1 MSTITE
7 DEERG
12 LRLHKLLDESLN
24 TLREYLTAPYK
35 TGPLTFQ
42 DVLRKEEKN
51 LRSKLLPYQ
60 VEIVYPNGAV
70 ESDPTTYDASLLAAL
85 LRFVRKIPKPKTGWH
100 NPPLNT
106 DKSDSAHIVRIQLSR
121 NKLMHNRLK
130 KTDVEYHDFLNDIGN
145 SMVALGCD
153 LKFVKKIIN
162 MPLDNN
168 TSALLKLKEKD
179 LEKSNEKVLELAKA
193 LLDFETPFKGGIS
206 FGVVSLIPSFTGRKL
221 DVVKLHS
228 MLSSDSRIPTVIT
241 GLPGTGKTSLA
252 LFYCYEYSESYDN
265 NIIWLNANGIE
276 ALKTSVAGLARHLK
290 LLDHEQSFDVKLL
303 LAEIFDKFLDRKIL
317 FVFDNADE
325 HETILDVLPKSFSS
339 PASNSTI
346 LITSRLS
353 KWGQRVNEMSLTTLT
368 KEESTELIR
377 NYLPKELIEDND
389 NLNELYEL
397 LEGFPLALQQSINFM
412 KHHVITTKE
421 YIKKF
426 KEQQQAHRLL
436 SFASDDVMY
445 KHNFYSAIMMTLNS
459 LEQCENNIV
468 NDLMGI
474 LSFMDGLKI
483 EKQLFNLFDCY
494 SIEDIED
501 AMKSLE
507 QFSLIQI
514 HRNYLTRECYITVHG
529 LVQRVVRELSKI
541 LAKSDQFLEVLFNAF
556 QCIIDEKE
564 NVEHVNFG
572 SLWLHHIIQIFHTS
586 KDDIVVRK
594 FLARLKYYF
603 AAALTN
609 VGNDDIALDFL
620 QCIIQDQHEPNQ
632 TTFDTLKLIL
642 LSLINLRKWREALD
656 ICFQMKE
663 ITSAIP
669 GTKLSNATDVQHHI
683 AFCYSRLGRNEE
695 ALNAYEDLRLK
706 EKTPIFNQSKL
717 TTDIN
722 IAMEYYYLANN
733 ERALAVIDNAIQ
745 LYGKSHPTKA
755 VVYFLAHRN
764 KSIFLIRLGKHEEAI
779 DMLHNLLPECIKTL
793 GDHHQETLNVYNCLA
808 NALKSFGK
816 IEEALNLL
824 LEIKEKRKQL
834 GNDFNHH
841 SLLNRIDIAECFC
854 LKGNYSLAIKEYS
867 DILKVRIELHG
878 EDHTDVRHTKLELAK
893 TYYFKGNYRKALH
906 LYMDVKETLTK
917 YEFVDN
923 CIANCLLQLG
933 EYKEAYELY
942 VKVEKLSACR
952 KSIANLTHK
961 LNIGICLQHMGH
973 YKEAHVIYDNVY
985 QQYLV
990 THGEVKPETVIP
1002 KFRFASCLV
1011 DCSKYQDAIHLL
1023 ITITDSKCYQPDDI
1037 YKLRAYYELA
1047 RSYFYLGKTKE
1058 AIDNINEVLRIGS
1071 ELEECHVLKVKS
1083 KILHAECLLI
1093 NDLEKNEIEQVYDT
1107 LTKAMQNASELGDSH
1122 PLLLL
1127 AKVIVSKTLFKRE
1140 KISEG
1145 LEILRDVRSLQT
1157 SVLGPDHPHTLKTLY
1172 NIAMFSLDIQERK
1185 RKLEEIL
1192 KLQREIL
1199 GELQYDTIETEKQI
1213 ANCFHQE
1220 GKHEKALNL
1229 YKNLLVKQESV
1240 LGKLH
1245 RETIQTQESYDFCLT
1260 HVSNK
1265 NKCRIM

>member
-35 TGPLTFQ
+35 TGPMTFQ

-60 VEIVYPNGAV
+60 VQIVYPNGAV
-70 ESDPTTYDASLLAAL
+70 ESDPTTYDASLLTAL

-100 NPPLNT
+100 NRPLNT
-106 DKSDSAHIVRIQLSR
+106 DESDSAHIVRIQLSR

-179 LEKSNEKVLELAKA
+179 LEESNEKVLELAKA

-206 FGVVSLIPSFTGRKL
+206 FGVVSLIPSFTGRKI
-221 DVVKLHS
+221 DVVKLQS
-228 MLSSDSRIPTVIT
+228 MLSSVSGVPTVIT

-252 LFYCYEYSESYDN
+252 LYYCYEYSEDYDN

-276 ALKTSVAGLARHLK
+276 ALKTSVADLGRHLK
-290 LLDHEQSFDVKLL
+290 LLDNEQSFDVKLL

-339 PASNSTI
+339 PESNSNI

-377 NYLPKELIEDND
+377 NYLPKELIEDED
-389 NLNELYEL
+389 NLNELYKL

-412 KHHVITTKE
+412 KHNVITTEE

-436 SFASDDVMY
+436 SFDTDDVMY
-445 KHNFYSAIMMTLNS
+445 KHNFYSAIMMTLTS

-468 NDLMGI
+468 NDFMGI

-494 SIEDIED
+494 RIEDIED

-529 LVQRVVRELSKI
+529 LVQRVVRALSKS
-541 LAKSDQFLEVLFNAF
+541 LAKSDQFLKVLFNAF

-594 FLARLKYYF
+594 FFARLKYYF
-603 AAALTN
+603 AAALNN

-620 QCIIQDQHEPNQ
+620 QCIIQDQNEPNQ
-632 TTFDTLKLIL
+632 ITFDTLKLIL

-656 ICFQMKE
+656 VCFQMKE
-663 ITSAIP
+663 IVSVIP

-695 ALNAYEDLRLK
+695 ALNAYEDLKLK
-706 EKTPIFNQSKL
+706 EITPFFDQSKL

-722 IAMEYYYLANN
+722 IAMEYYYLGNN

-755 VVYFLAHRN
+755 AVYFLAHRN
-764 KSIFLIRLGKHEEAI
+764 KSTFLIRLGKHEEAI

-824 LEIKEKRKQL
+824 LEVKEKRKHL

-867 DILKVRIELHG
+867 DILKIRIELHG

-906 LYMDVKETLTK
+906 LYMEVKETLTK

-952 KSIANLTHK
+952 ESVANLTYK

-973 YKEAHVIYDNVY
+973 YKEA
-985 QQYLV
+985 
-990 THGEVKPETVIP
+990 
-1002 KFRFASCLV
+1002 
-1011 DCSKYQDAIHLL
+1011 
-1023 ITITDSKCYQPDDI
+1023 
-1037 YKLRAYYELA
+1037 
-1047 RSYFYLGKTKE
+1047 
-1058 AIDNINEVLRIGS
+1058 
-1071 ELEECHVLKVKS
+1071 
-1083 KILHAECLLI
+1083 
-1093 NDLEKNEIEQVYDT
+1093 
-1107 LTKAMQNASELGDSH
+1107 
-1122 PLLLL
+1122 
-1127 AKVIVSKTLFKRE
+1127 
-1140 KISEG
+1140 
-1145 LEILRDVRSLQT
+1145 
-1157 SVLGPDHPHTLKTLY
+1157 
-1172 NIAMFSLDIQERK
+1172 
-1185 RKLEEIL
+1185 
-1192 KLQREIL
+1192 
-1199 GELQYDTIETEKQI
+1199 
-1213 ANCFHQE
+1213 
-1220 GKHEKALNL
+1220 
-1229 YKNLLVKQESV
+1229 
-1240 LGKLH
+1240 
-1245 RETIQTQESYDFCLT
+1245 
-1260 HVSNK
+1260 
-1265 NKCRIM
+1265 